1 MITIENMNFLQEEV
15 LVKKQSLNGAKEAN
29 AFSGS
34 NLPQDKSA
42 YVYAKVL
49 KVGKNQTEVKAEDNI
64 LVSEQ
69 LLQKIDIREQGS
81 LENVYKIISDKQI
94 FAVIC

>member
-1 MITIENMNFLQEEV
+1 MNFLGEEV
-15 LVKKQSLNGAKEAN
+15 LVKKQSLDGAREAN

-42 YVYAKVL
+42 YIYAEVI
-49 KVGKNQTEVKAEDNI
+49 KVGKKQTEVSAGDNI

-81 LENVYKIISDKQI
+81 LDNVFKILSHNQI
-94 FAVIC
+94 FSVIC